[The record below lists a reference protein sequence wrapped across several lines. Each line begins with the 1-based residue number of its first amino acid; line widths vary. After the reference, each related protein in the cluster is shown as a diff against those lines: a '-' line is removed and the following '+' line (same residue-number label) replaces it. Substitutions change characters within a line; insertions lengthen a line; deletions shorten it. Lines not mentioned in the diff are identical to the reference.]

1 MSQKDSEKIEW
12 DDIEGRWMTLK
23 GAGER
28 GSSSIDQWVHGLR
41 DDIDEIVTEILQ
53 SDIEEARNQRK
64 KTEEAKVEDWTVS
77 KICEELKN
85 GRFKNIV
92 VFTGAGISTSAGIPD
107 FRTPGTGLYD
117 NLQAYNLDEPE
128 DIFSLDFFKTN
139 PKPFYT
145 LAKEIMPGKFSPTIS
160 HHFIAMLE
168 EKGIL
173 SHYFTQNIDGLD
185 KIAGVSDE
193 KLIQVHGSFDSNHC
207 PVCKESVN
215 HDLVI
220 EAMQDGE
227 PLQCPTCLI
236 NGKTACSW
244 IKPDITFFGEALPDK
259 FYKVFD
265 SDALEKCD
273 LLIIIGTSLQVGP
286 SNFIPLLVPEHC
298 PRLLIN
304 REPAGDQNHFKWIT
318 DEDKTCLEL
327 EDKSFSDRDQRIV
340 FGRIS
345 DKNTTRDA
353 FLKSDADAGCLV
365 LAEALGMKTEL
376 EERFVQKCKDLHYGV
391 NELSNFI

>member
-1 MSQKDSEKIEW
+1 MGLSRRKSCPESFLRQSVI
-12 DDIEGRWMTLK
+12 ILLLCLK
-23 GAGER
+23 R
-28 GSSSIDQWVHGLR
+28 K
-41 DDIDEIVTEILQ
+41 VTFNPTKLGFIRIL
-53 SDIEEARNQRK
+53 
-64 KTEEAKVEDWTVS
+64 
-77 KICEELKN
+77 
-85 GRFKNIV
+85 
-92 VFTGAGISTSAGIPD
+92 
-107 FRTPGTGLYD
+107 
-117 NLQAYNLDEPE
+117 
-128 DIFSLDFFKTN
+128 
-139 PKPFYT
+139 
-145 LAKEIMPGKFSPTIS
+145 
-160 HHFIAMLE
+160 
-168 EKGIL
+168 GIL

-215 HDLVI
+215 HNLVI

-236 NGKTACSW
+236 NGKTTCSW

-318 DEDKTCLEL
+318 DEDKTFLEQ
-327 EDKSFSDRDQRIV
+327 ENIPIQC
-340 FGRIS
+340 
-345 DKNTTRDA
+345 RDA

-365 LAEALGMKTEL
+365 LAEALSMKAEL

-391 NELSNFI
+391 NELANFI

>member
-1 MSQKDSEKIEW
+1 MSQKDSEKTEW
-12 DDIEGRWMTLK
+12 DETEGP
-23 GAGER
+23 GPPEAQPSDGES
-28 GSSSIDQWVHGLR
+28 GSSPIDQWVHGLR
-41 DDIDEIVTEILQ
+41 DDIDEIAAEILQ
-53 SDIEEARNQRK
+53 SDIEEARDQRK
-64 KTEEAKVEDWTVS
+64 KTEAAKVKDWTVS

-160 HHFIAMLE
+160 HHFIALLE

-236 NGKTACSW
+236 NSETTCSW

-265 SDALEKCD
+265 SEALEKCD

-318 DEDKTCLEL
+318 DEDKTFLEQ
-327 EDKSFSDRDQRIV
+327 ENIPIQC
-340 FGRIS
+340 
-345 DKNTTRDA
+345 RDA

-376 EERFVQKCKDLHYGV
+376 EERFVQKCKDLHYEF
-391 NELSNFI
+391 NELSKFI